1 MSNNSCN
8 YCYSCK
14 GLRMSEKMIFCLG
27 DGRWE
32 SKGEGYQKHLRVF
45 NQDVSETR
53 YDEVKKILTDNQI
66 KITLTKWTDYKELE
80 KSEQTATAKQLG
92 GLLKTFSYEDAWLN
106 FWNEATR
113 EQKNCILDLP
123 EFDADIFKEITGIDV
138 KKRDSVAEEAIKL
151 LESKGYKIV
160 KE

>member
-1 MSNNSCN
+1 
-8 YCYSCK
+8 
-14 GLRMSEKMIFCLG
+14 MSEKMIFCLG

-53 YDEVKKILTDNQI
+53 YDEVKEILTDNQI